1 MAETAKSSSSGGT
14 LVSGDWSENLV
25 SPSKYSLKCPHAMS
39 PIGICLHNTANNA
52 PAANEIS
59 YMRSNDSSTSFH
71 FSADEKSAIQG
82 LPLDRNGWHAGDGNG
97 QGNRKHIGIEIAR
110 STDYTPGVF
119 EAAERK
125 SAALAAKLCQRY
137 GWGVDQIKAH
147 RDFASKN
154 CPHRTSMKAFKN
166 LVSLA
171 LQNKLYENTPVTE
184 DASTTTASSNK
195 TQSSSNTSSTGSIA
209 VGSKVKVTGSK
220 YATGQTIPSWVKNNT
235 YTVSSVSGSKCLLKE
250 IVSWVYASDLKLV
263 GGTTASTTNT
273 TTSTATS
280 TNTSSSANTSSTTAS
295 SGSIGVG
302 SKVKVTGSKYATG
315 QTIPS
320 WVKNNTYTVSS
331 VSGSKCLL
339 KEITSWVYTSDLKLI
354 SGGTTTS
361 TTNTTTSTT
370 TNTNTSSSANTS
382 STTVSSASIGVGSK
396 VKVTGSKYATGQTIP
411 SWVKNNTYTVS
422 SVSGSKCL
430 LKEITS
436 WVYTSDLKLISGGT
450 NTSSNGGGGNTSSTT
465 TTSKAYVN
473 CDVLN
478 VRNGAG
484 VSHSKIGSVTRGT
497 ELTVTGESNGWLK
510 IKYGSGTGWVSKD
523 YTTTKKPS
531 SGGGNAGG
539 GGAVSAS
546 GVPLY
551 AQGDSKWGSD
561 LMGKSGKTIRQ
572 IGCAMTSTTMALNK
586 TSGKSFTP
594 KQMNTYLNGHGGY
607 TSGGAIYWGTAA
619 GYVSKAYTAKSYTKG
634 NVDGELNA
642 GRPVVISVKSEG
654 HWVCVAGRNADGT
667 YVIHDPA
674 GGKVLNGKWNSS
686 YIKVDGYA
694 AGKCLRTFA

>member
-273 TTSTATS
+273 TTSTTTS

-295 SGSIGVG
+295 SG
-302 SKVKVTGSKYATG
+302 
-315 QTIPS
+315 
-320 WVKNNTYTVSS
+320 
-331 VSGSKCLL
+331 
-339 KEITSWVYTSDLKLI
+339 
-354 SGGTTTS
+354 
-361 TTNTTTSTT
+361 
-370 TNTNTSSSANTS
+370 
-382 STTVSSASIGVGSK
+382 SIGVGSK

-531 SGGGNAGG
+531 TGGGNAGG

>member
-273 TTSTATS
+273 TTSTTTS
-280 TNTSSSANTSSTTAS
+280 TNTSSSANTSSTTA
-295 SGSIGVG
+295 
-302 SKVKVTGSKYATG
+302 
-315 QTIPS
+315 
-320 WVKNNTYTVSS
+320 
-331 VSGSKCLL
+331 
-339 KEITSWVYTSDLKLI
+339 
-354 SGGTTTS
+354 
-361 TTNTTTSTT
+361 
-370 TNTNTSSSANTS
+370 
-382 STTVSSASIGVGSK
+382 SSASIGVGSK